1 MSGFRN
7 PQSLEYIVF
16 IIGCSAPFPI
26 FDECHQAERRARE
39 NGSQHKDSRPVL
51 ARNKLIVM
59 PDPQPSSRHAFFQP
73 LLYVMGSDEFLQQQV
88 LI

>member
-1 MSGFRN
+1 MASRQLTLARHCFSLPMSGFRN

-39 NGSQHKDSRPVL
+39 NGSQHKDSWPVQ
-51 ARNKLIVM
+51 ARNKSIVM
-59 PDPQPSSRHAFFQP
+59 PVRSQ
-73 LLYVMGSDEFLQQQV
+73 
-88 LI
+88 